1 LRSGSDTRRIVLLL
15 LIMTGCVI
23 PSAPEPLEL
32 ISVSDGWLAMGT
44 FFEADLRVRP
54 DERERARAWLEW
66 ARREIARLETIY
78 SRHDPASAL
87 SSLNRALANGDGI
100 RNAVRLDPELE
111 SALFSAVEVWEETG
125 GAFDMTIGPVVN
137 VWAEAAAQGK
147 LPGVESLRR
156 ATRQVGTQGLLL
168 LGRGGLRVTISDMR
182 IDLDGISKGVVLDRL
197 RERLEADLPDA
208 AVLLSFGE
216 SSILAIG
223 DPDGEGWKLVLR
235 SRNPSNR
242 NLGTLRLRDRA
253 LSVSSSIGS
262 VVEIEGQR
270 VSHIIDPRTG
280 SAIEESVEVV
290 VIADRAAIADGWS
303 TALGVVGAN
312 RAALRMAE
320 KAGIEANIL
329 DGSGRNVITKGWD
342 ISVSGK
348 VPRSIRK

>member
-1 LRSGSDTRRIVLLL
+1 
-15 LIMTGCVI
+15 
-23 PSAPEPLEL
+23 
-32 ISVSDGWLAMGT
+32 MGT

-54 DERERARAWLEW
+54 DESERARAWLEW

-78 SRHDPASAL
+78 SRHDPESAL
-87 SSLNRALANGDGI
+87 SSLNRALANGDGL
-100 RNAVRLDPELE
+100 RNAVQLDPELE
-111 SALFSAVEVWEETG
+111 SILFSAMEVWGETG

-147 LPGVESLRR
+147 WPRVESLRQ
-156 ATRQVGTQGLLL
+156 AKRQVGSEGLLL
-168 LGRGGLRVTISDMR
+168 LGRGELSVTISAMQ

-197 RERLEADLPDA
+197 RERLEADLPAA

-242 NLGTLRLRDRA
+242 DLGTLRLRDRA

-262 VVEIEGQR
+262 VTEIEGQR

-280 SAIEESVEVV
+280 SAIEESVEVI

-312 RAALRMAE
+312 PAALRMAE
-320 KAGIEANIL
+320 NAGIEANIL
-329 DGSGRNVITKGWD
+329 DGSGRNVITKRWD
-342 ISVSGK
+342 TSVSGK
-348 VPRSIRK
+348 VPKLNRK